1 MRTKCTQYLTHLIQ
15 NVPSFVDTFTFL
27 NTYLCTSDHQFTNLT
42 QSCLEN
48 IIMVESNVVALSQ
61 TLNFILYLNIENSGE
76 FFLKCLLNFFSKRAH
91 LLPQFFNV
99 SKHESLPLN
108 NTLHFKIILYL
119 LFGIFDKDSLDIFDF
134 LPSENLPRQV
144 LNYLKHLVNT
154 SRNDSLGP
162 TTHLICFMLPD
173 TSHKSSSR
181 DTNWLANYIQIIG
194 SNSSLSH
201 NFMVQIDFI
210 RSILSL
216 SSYLC
221 FSASF
226 IPKDILDLQN
236 KFLKCSCG
244 LVASISGQ
252 ELEEKLSTHI
262 KLFRKCE
269 VEPFVY
275 DIISSISSIRLLASM
290 ILDGCTAIVF
300 VHACKVLES
309 DRFLPVDISSYL
321 SKTIQTQE
329 YSKISKLIKVYLEAC
344 AELTIAWDIQSC
356 KLVSILSSFTEDDA
370 LQKMEITPPLPPIC
384 EQVMVDLSSDNNNNN
399 NPNSML
405 ISTPLQLLPQ
415 EIVDIF
421 EESYLLALINS
432 VNMKDVTLFLKNVDY
447 FIQKLLFTENEN
459 NLFYLFLNA
468 LCGLRPQHFAK
479 SLGVVDIIVYACAQL
494 QGDLMSNMLKLVV
507 YPNLLPSLNIN
518 AKVDLLKLIFSNEP
532 NESLQQLKDLF
543 LLDVQSSPYVYLCIA
558 RYTYIYSVYGGNIN
572 LENEIISQIFEYINI
587 SGKVLNKN
595 EVKEFIKILNKFRKI
610 FGVITSRNLRISKK
624 WAEMYV
630 KVLNS
635 SDGFKSFN
643 IDPHKDGYNISL
655 IQYFMF
661 CAYEAHS
668 YVSQHIR
675 IINKIIFSFLFF
687 SFLLCSY
694 FIMIIIIN
702 VF

>member
-1 MRTKCTQYLTHLIQ
+1 
-15 NVPSFVDTFTFL
+15 
-27 NTYLCTSDHQFTNLT
+27 
-42 QSCLEN
+42 
-48 IIMVESNVVALSQ
+48 MVESNVVALSQ

-99 SKHESLPLN
+99 SKHEQSPLN
-108 NTLHFKIILYL
+108 NALHFKIILYL
-119 LFGIFDKDSLDIFDF
+119 LLGIFDKDSLDTFDF
-134 LPSENLPRQV
+134 LSSENLPRQV

-154 SRNDSLGP
+154 ARNDSSGP
-162 TTHLICFMLPD
+162 TNHLICFMLSD

-181 DTNWLANYIQIIG
+181 DTNWLANYIQIID
-194 SNSSLSH
+194 SNNLLSH

-221 FSASF
+221 FSADF

-244 LVASISGQ
+244 LVASTSAQ
-252 ELEEKLSTHI
+252 VLEEKLSTHI

-269 VEPFVY
+269 VEPFVN
-275 DIISSISSIRLLASM
+275 DIISSISSLRLLVSM

-321 SKTIQTQE
+321 SKTILTQE
-329 YSKISKLIKVYLEAC
+329 YSKINKLIKVYLEAC
-344 AELTIAWDIQSC
+344 AELTLTWGIQSC
-356 KLVSILSSFTEDDA
+356 KLVSILSSFTNDDA
-370 LQKMEITPPLPPIC
+370 LQKMEITPPLLLPLPLPPIC
-384 EQVMVDLSSDNNNNN
+384 EQVMVDLSSDNNNN

-415 EIVDIF
+415 EIVDFF

-447 FIQKLLFTENEN
+447 FIQKLLLTENEN

-468 LCGLRPQHFAK
+468 LCGLRTQHFAK
-479 SLGVVDIIVYACAQL
+479 SLGVVDIIVHACAQL

-532 NESLQQLKDLF
+532 NESLQQLKGLF

-558 RYTYIYSVYGGNIN
+558 RYTYIYSVYGGNSN

-610 FGVITSRNLRISKK
+610 FGVITSRSLRISKK

-635 SDGFKSFN
+635 SDSYKSFN

-661 CAYEAHS
+661 CAYEAHP

-675 IINKIIFSFLFF
+675 MINKIFF
-687 SFLLCSY
+687 SLIFFSSFFVPISL
-694 FIMIIIIN
+694 
-702 VF
+702 